1 MLSNGAVKP
10 RDLTIAVR
18 AYATPRG
25 KPKQHEAS
33 EAKKP
38 AYTDGLNKPSK
49 WTVVFDTETTVD
61 EAQTLR
67 IGVYHVYDGHTLHEK
82 GVLFEPKPESSKI
95 LTAAE
100 IILIEAYAREKKL
113 TIRTTAEFIDQVF
126 YRYSYHYG
134 GSVVGFNLPFDLGR
148 LAAHCASARGKMRG
162 GFSLKL
168 HPDKRNPPVRIKHL
182 SSRAALISFAAPPKA
197 RDGRGHRKRNLRL
210 PTQRGFFVDVKT
222 LAATLTGASHTLASL
237 AQHLGIAAKLN
248 AEQHGGKIT
257 RRYLD
262 YAARDAEVTAEAY
275 FKLVDEFKA
284 YGLTNTQAHQL
295 YSEASLG
302 KAHLR
307 EMGIKPLLE
316 VQPDIPPEIFGK
328 IMSSY
333 YGGRSEV
340 AIRREMARVLYCDFR
355 SMYPTVCTLMGLW
368 RFVIA
373 KGFGWK
379 DATEE
384 TIALL
389 ERTDLDALLARDF
402 WKKLTILVKVQPD
415 GYPLPVRA
423 AYNELTRSIGLNPL
437 VCEQPLWF
445 TLADVIAAWFLSSND
460 PDKRRVPRII
470 EAIRFEAKEPQD
482 GLQPLK
488 LQGLADHI
496 VDPRQA
502 DLFREVIL
510 RRGKVQ
516 REAKCATEPLRKQ
529 QLQGREKNLKLVA
542 NSTSYGIFAEVNVNK
557 GDRLQDVTCFGPA
570 SEPLH
575 AQSKAIEEPGSFFHP
590 LLATLITGA
599 ARLMLAIAERLVID
613 EGLDWAFCDTDS
625 LAIARPEG
633 MTEVVFNEKVDRAR
647 ARLAALDPYGD
658 GKDLLKLEDANFD
671 PADGRT
677 IVELYCFAISAKR
690 YALFTIDA
698 DGEPILRKASAHGL
712 GHLRPPYDDKEA
724 PDHLPRP
731 QRPLREIGVER
742 WQHDLWLKI
751 IEAALA
757 GHPDQVDLSD
767 LPDID
772 EPTLS
777 RYSATTPDL
786 LAWFK
791 SFNAGKPWEA
801 QVKPF
806 NFLVAFQVSPTARG
820 KAIADGTFDSDWIK
834 SGGPSPVAPFDKTP
848 TKAAKRCF
856 DRVTGQPVPASLL
869 ASYGE
874 ALCDYHLHPEAKFL
888 NAEPFD
894 HGHTVR
900 QPVRATG
907 VELIGKEANR
917 WEEQFFLGEDEDAQ
931 VPYGLLPASDDFH
944 GQLGRFV
951 ESFGLSRVAGAAGVS
966 RPALTKLVKT
976 KAPPTKKMR
985 AKLEEAF
992 ANLAEVE
999 ARVHSQAID
1008 TLARL
1013 QQRATDRGESQ
1024 LAADLGIH
1032 RRNLYAMLA
1041 GKRPVSRK
1049 VRLALR

>member
-1 MLSNGAVKP
+1 MLSDGSTKP
-10 RDLTIAVR
+10 RELTIAVR
-18 AYATPRG
+18 AFAAPRAKHDDVSG
-25 KPKQHEAS
+25 S
-33 EAKKP
+33 KKP
-38 AYTDGLNKPSK
+38 AYSGGLNKPSK
-49 WTVVFDTETTVD
+49 WTIVFDTETTVD

-67 IGVYHVYDGHTLHEK
+67 FGVYHLYNGRALHEQ
-82 GVLFEPKPESSKI
+82 GLFFEPKPKSSRA
-95 LTAAE
+95 LAATDFE
-100 IILIEAYAREKKL
+100 LIKAYASEKGL
-113 TIRTTAEFIDQVF
+113 TIRTTAEFIDRVF
-126 YRYSYHYG
+126 YRYGYHYG
-134 GSVVGFNLPFDLGR
+134 GSIVGFNLPFDLSR
-148 LAAHCASARGKMRG
+148 LANHCASARGRMRG
-162 GFSLKL
+162 GFSFRL
-168 HPDKRNPPVRIKHL
+168 HLYKINPPVRIKHL
-182 SSRAALISFAAPPKA
+182 SARASLISFATPPAA
-197 RDGRGHRKRNLRL
+197 RDGRGSRKRNLRR
-210 PTQRGFFVDVKT
+210 PPPRGFFVDVKT
-222 LAATLTGASHTLASL
+222 LAATLTGASHTLASI
-237 AQHLGIAAKLN
+237 AQHLGIKAKFSVS
-248 AEQHGGKIT
+248 QHGGKIT

-262 YAARDAEVTAEAY
+262 YATRDVEVTAEAY
-275 FKLVDEFKA
+275 FKLADEFKA
-284 YGLTNTQAHQL
+284 YSLTKTQAHQL

-302 KAHLR
+302 KAILR

-316 VQPDIPPEIFGK
+316 VQPDVPPEIFGR
-328 IMSSY
+328 IMSGY
-333 YGGRSEV
+333 FGGRSEV
-340 AIRREMARVLYCDFR
+340 AIRREMARVIYCDFR

-389 ERTDLDALLARDF
+389 ERTDLDALLTRDS

-415 GYPLPVRA
+415 SDVLPVRA
-423 AYNELTRSIGLNPL
+423 AYNGQTRSIGLNPL

-445 TLADVIAAWFLSSND
+445 TLADVIAAWLLSSND

-482 GLQPLK
+482 GLKPLK

-496 VDPRQA
+496 VDPQQA

-516 REAKCATEPLRKQ
+516 REAKCATELLRKQ

-557 GDRLQDVTCFGPA
+557 GDRLQDVACFGPA

-575 AQSKAIEEPGSFFHP
+575 TTSKAIEDPGSFFHP

-613 EGLDWAFCDTDS
+613 EGLDWALCDTDS

-633 MTEVVFNEKVDRAR
+633 MTEVVFNEKVARAR

-698 DGEPILRKASAHGL
+698 DGKPILRKASAHGL
-712 GHLRPPYDDKEA
+712 GHLRPPYQDKEA

-757 GHPDQVDLSD
+757 GHPEQVDLSD
-767 LPDID
+767 LPNIE

-786 LAWFK
+786 LSWFK
-791 SFNAGKPWEA
+791 TFNTDKAWVD

-806 NFLVAFQVSPTARG
+806 NFLVAFQVSPTAHAR
-820 KAIADGTFDSDWIK
+820 AITDDTFDAAWLK
-834 SGGPSPVAPFDKTP
+834 SGGPSPVAPFVKDPK
-848 TKAAKRCF
+848 KAPKRCF
-856 DRVTGQPVPASLL
+856 DRVTGKPVPASLL

-888 NAEPFD
+888 NADLFD
-894 HGHTVR
+894 RGHTVR

-917 WEEQFFLGEDEDAQ
+917 WEEQFFLGQDEDAQ

-944 GQLGRFV
+944 VRLGRFV
-951 ESFGLSRVAGAAGVS
+951 ERFGPSRVADAAGVS

-976 KAPPTKKMR
+976 KAPPTKRMR

-992 ANLAEVE
+992 TSLDDVETWEHSRSAE
-999 ARVHSQAID
+999 
-1008 TLARL
+1008 TLVRL
-1013 QQRATDRGESQ
+1013 RQRAADRGLRQ
-1024 LAADLGIH
+1024 LAADLGVH
-1032 RRNLYAMLA
+1032 HGNLSAMLA
-1041 GKRPVSRK
+1041 GKRPVSRN
-1049 VRLALR
+1049 VSLRLRP